1 MKAYFFSEYRDKA
14 GIGSYKVFAT
24 EDGAIIYCKGEWDF
38 MSDADKE
45 SYLTDSVGSF
55 CVYLA
60 EVLTDEDGARYPGE
74 CEAVIYDALEEHR
87 KAEADR
93 IAGEWGEEVSF
104 SAAVALMD
112 DEIREAIHADGYDNP
127 QAFYDE
133 YCTRHADKYG
143 EAFTI

>member
-14 GIGSYKVFAT
+14 GIGSRKMFDT
-24 EDGAIIYCKGEWDF
+24 KEDAITYCKSEWGY
-38 MSDADKE
+38 MCDADKE
-45 SYLTDSVGSF
+45 SYLTDRVGGF
-55 CVYLA
+55 WVYLA
-60 EVLTDEDGARYPGE
+60 EVLTDEDGAAYPGE

-93 IAGEWGEEVSF
+93 IADEWGDEISF
-104 SAAVALMD
+104 AAAVALMD

-133 YCTRHADKYG
+133 YCIRHADKYG